1 MKEPKSNLDL
11 SLKTENDF
19 NTRSN
24 ISKLSSYNKEIKLN
38 ERAFTNL
45 FDSKS
50 LSNSITSNLILTQ
63 NNNTF
68 SSSDLQINNKEILND
83 VNYNLNKLDI
93 NINNDLKISNFSNS
107 KNNYS
112 SDLKKLVYHKKS
124 VSNFSNVINTKRI
137 KDSINN
143 NISNGNDNKL
153 NENNNITFLSNK
165 EIIKKIKHNEKISE
179 FNDLTLT
186 EYLKEQVNKI
196 KNNSNRISL
205 LSNSKKE
212 IINNNIN
219 NTLEE
224 TKLNTS
230 ESNNYQ
236 VNLNY
241 NSYKNISKEKNN
253 SKYKNMQIN
262 KIVNNNNKAF
272 SKNNYIT
279 YNNYI
284 NNSKNKIV
292 NKKNKKEEEKINYIK
307 ICPNKNNNIKK
318 NTFLRNSTNNGRI
331 RDFNFH
337 NNFTLKQFSFTNNSP
352 NKFKFRKIN
361 SSKKHNIS
369 ISSNDEINQNDKDK
383 NDKKKILRHN
393 YSFDKYIS
401 YININENS
409 ARSVYKNRK
418 QKPNK
423 LVNLKNKKEKI
434 TFNVQIDLTKLI
446 NENSFYKN
454 KPKKSFKFS
463 KSSRKIINN
472 NININN
478 FNKDFYIIPR
488 PKINYENSNN
498 I

>member
-1 MKEPKSNLDL
+1 MMEPKSNLDL
-11 SLKTENDF
+11 SLKTQNDF

-45 FDSKS
+45 FDNKS

-137 KDSINN
+137 KENVN
-143 NISNGNDNKL
+143 NISNENDNKID
-153 NENNNITFLSNK
+153 ENNINFFSNR

-179 FNDLTLT
+179 FRDLTLT

-196 KNNSNRISL
+196 KNNSNRINL

-219 NTLEE
+219 NTFEE
-224 TKLNTS
+224 TKLNTL
-230 ESNNYQ
+230 ESNNNQ
-236 VNLNY
+236 INLNY
-241 NSYKNISKEKNN
+241 NSNKNNSKERNN

-262 KIVNNNNKAF
+262 KIVKNNNKAF
-272 SKNNYIT
+272 TKNNYIT

-284 NNSKNKIV
+284 NNSKSKIL

-337 NNFTLKQFSFTNNSP
+337 NNFTLKQFSFISNSP

-369 ISSNDEINQNDKDK
+369 ISSNDELNQNDKDK
-383 NDKKKILRHN
+383 NPKKKILRHN
-393 YSFDKYIS
+393 YSFDKHIS

-409 ARSVYKNRK
+409 SRSVYKNKK
-418 QKPNK
+418 QKLNK

-446 NENSFYKN
+446 NENSFCKN
-454 KPKKSFKFS
+454 KPKKSFRFS